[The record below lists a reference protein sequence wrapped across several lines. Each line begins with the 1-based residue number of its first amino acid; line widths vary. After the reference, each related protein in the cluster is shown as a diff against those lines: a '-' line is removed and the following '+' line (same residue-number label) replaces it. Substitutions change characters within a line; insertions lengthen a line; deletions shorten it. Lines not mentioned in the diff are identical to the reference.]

1 VTVSFK
7 IEKKVKYIY
16 QSGTF
21 FGKIIAVL
29 LFLSCLNTTLVGQS
43 HITVINY
50 VDPLPTSVTSTVS
63 VTSPSDA
70 INDIEPSL
78 PYDLYYGTGDNLKI
92 KSYTVGG
99 KLYNNFVLPDTLI
112 IRRTD
117 SQAYINV
124 WYTLGSIVDP
134 TFSPLTP
141 GELELDADEVTDA
154 DALYQSGILNAGYD
168 NIMVNEDDEGLNT
181 IQAQVERLDVIWYTG
196 LVTCEPDSAVFP
208 IIERGGNDEIKIA
221 AILSLDVNGDPAS
234 YGSMVDI
241 EDSDWPDP
249 TNAGTGGGRSFDN
262 FLILRRQDTGVDP
275 TPIINIGTFFGQSA
289 QSLQGVAVSFS
300 ELGIASNTVVYGFSI
315 FAFDTNATSHTL
327 TDIFT
332 FPTDTKSSDSGLD
345 LVAGLSAGV
354 SADNCLTPGSGPGGY
369 KAALTTWLKAN
380 VGVTTATE
388 GSTVTDWQDQWVG
401 NNDATTGVAAPTYRS
416 TTSNINFN
424 PTVDFTSG
432 STSLTIA
439 NNLAFN
445 TGGPYTR
452 KGVNLAFRTST
463 SDINTRQVLYEQGG
477 DTRGIT
483 VYLRNGSLHLSS
495 WNRASDG
502 SGSPW
507 NNGTNVSTIS
517 TALTTNTEYIVTLE
531 FSGNTSSSGTV
542 KGYLNGQSFGT
553 LNSVGLLY
561 SDTDGIE
568 FGASDGASRYDDGSN
583 SSANSYYGEI
593 SELIY
598 CNEPGSFLLT
608 QRNRIES
615 YLAIKYGIT
624 LNQSTPINYVNS
636 QGAITFNTTNSAAIG
651 GYLEYNKD
659 IAGIARDDSS
669 EFEQV
674 KSKSENTGSVVTMD
688 HGGSFPDNNSW
699 LIWGNDSGD
708 KDDDETTD
716 IPPLITKRVERV
728 WRVGETG
735 ETGNNSVSFDISGFT
750 FSGGT
755 PSESDYS
762 LLIAGNSSGGV
773 FTSSQIITG
782 GTLSGSTITF
792 SGVDFENGEYFTLG
806 TGFISC
812 GPGNVTTNLT
822 LWLRADNGPNSTV
835 NGADVTSWGDFSGGN
850 DATGGS
856 NYPNYVANSIN
867 FNPALNFDEGN
878 SERLGGTAGFNSIA
892 YYFVFNPDVQKF
904 SPTTADVIVGFEAES
919 PASANLGG
927 FGIGNMSGS
936 TSNELF
942 THLMGTGTTWRS
954 MVKVAS
960 YGSTSVDPG
969 INFLMGV
976 RDNAGATGTDIYING
991 AELDDFTQGS
1001 FLTSSNVYYNLGNFA
1016 TNSLGANAFYD
1027 GQIAELISYSVRPDD
1042 TNEHIRIQSYLA
1054 IKYGITLDQGTAQNY
1069 LNSSSSVIWNATDN
1083 SSYKNDIAG
1092 IGRDDD
1098 SCFEQKQ
1105 SKSVNDGAIVT
1116 IGLGGIA
1123 ADNKSNLNS
1132 FTADESF
1139 MVWGNDTA
1147 DKEQSNA
1154 VNAANDGGSPD
1165 VPTGVTE
1172 RMRRVWRVDE
1182 TGTVGNTT
1190 VSFDLTGLG
1199 YSAIAADFK
1208 LIRSGSSTMASG
1220 TTVGGGTFNGNVLTF
1235 ENVDFADGDY
1245 FTLGT
1250 AIDLCGPGGVT
1261 TGLVMWLK
1269 ANNGPDAITNDA
1281 IVNTWTDKS
1290 TASNDGTL
1298 EALGVSPVKP
1308 KLRTST
1314 FNFNPI
1320 VRFSD
1325 PGTSDLAYIST
1336 NNGNVVSDD
1345 MTLATVFSTTQT
1357 GGSTTDFENSPVLIS
1372 SGKTANTADYGLG
1385 LGNGFVH
1392 FNASNSSGRDANST
1406 STYNNGTPHIAMG
1419 TRVKAASGAVQLYV
1433 DAANVGSGTSDN
1445 VSLNGGTA
1453 MGVGNNDDYTV
1464 NSQFQ
1469 GDIAEAITY
1478 SRVLTANERIRVD
1491 SYLALKYG
1499 ITRAG
1504 GTGEKDYLASDG
1516 GVTWDWTEQPTYNY
1530 NISGLAR
1537 DDDSC
1542 FLQETSKSSNTGTIV
1557 KMATVSPIGVD
1568 DSFSVWGS
1576 ENKPLTGT
1584 KDDGNIEF
1592 NTSQVKSRLF
1602 REWYL
1607 QETGTVG
1614 QVDLTFNLF
1623 SLDGPSGVGTNNL
1636 NLVRLMLDADGDFT
1650 SGVTLQA
1657 PTSIDAVKKTVTFRV
1672 DLTDTQFF
1680 TLGSTEKYALPITLI
1695 SFDAKNI
1702 NNKSVQLKWT
1712 TASEVGNA
1720 YYTVERSANGKDFTA
1735 IGVLNGAGNS
1745 DEILNYTYSDSE
1757 PLTGTSYY
1765 RLKQTDFN
1773 GEFDYSEVK
1782 RVLLTKAQLEI
1793 NNEFSV
1799 FPNPVVLGE
1808 KFKLAYKVAEDQDIE
1823 LQVVTSSGVVVST
1836 SNFEIKA
1843 TSDYLELESKGLPKG
1858 LNLIRIIDRD
1868 RKVVTI
1874 KILVR

>member
-1 VTVSFK
+1 MRYVDLV
-7 IEKKVKYIY
+7 
-16 QSGTF
+16 GTF
-21 FGKIIAVL
+21 FGRVILGVL
-29 LFLSCLNTTLVGQS
+29 LLCFINTALLGQS
-43 HITVINY
+43 HITSINY
-50 VDPLPTSVTSTVS
+50 ASPLPTSIPSTVS

-70 INDIEPSL
+70 INDIQPSL

-99 KLYNNFVLPDTLI
+99 KLYDNFVLPDTLVI
-112 IRRTD
+112 KRTD
-117 SQAYINV
+117 NQAYINV
-124 WYTLGSIVDP
+124 WYTLSSIVDP
-134 TFSPLTP
+134 SFSPLTP
-141 GELELDADEVTDA
+141 GELELDADEVEDA
-154 DALYQSGILNAGYD
+154 DALYQSGVLNAGYD

-181 IQAQVERLDVIWYTG
+181 IQAQVERLDVIWFTG

-221 AILSLDVNGDPAS
+221 AILSLDVNGEPAS
-234 YGSMVDI
+234 YGSMIDI

-249 TNAGTGGGRSFDN
+249 SNSGTGGGRSFDN
-262 FLILRRQDTGVDP
+262 FLILRRQDTGLDP

-300 ELGIASNTVVYGFSI
+300 ELGIAANTVIYGFSI
-315 FAFDTNATSHTL
+315 FAFDTNATDHDL

-332 FPTDTKSSDSGLD
+332 FPTDTKASDSGLD

-354 SADNCLTPGSGPGGY
+354 SSDNCLTPGTGPGGY

-380 VGVTTATE
+380 VGVTTATD

-401 NNDATTGVAAPTYRS
+401 NHDATTGVAAPTYRS

-424 PTVDFTSG
+424 PTVDFTTG

-445 TGGPYTR
+445 TGGPYTK
-452 KGVNLAFRTST
+452 KGINLAFRTST

-477 DTRGIT
+477 SDRGIT
-483 VYLRNGSLHLSS
+483 VYIRDGKLHLSS
-495 WNRASDG
+495 WNRTSDG

-507 NNGTNVSTIS
+507 NTSANVATIAS
-517 TALTTNTEYIVTLE
+517 ATLSENTEYIVTLE
-531 FSGNTSSSGTV
+531 FSGNTSSTGTV
-542 KGYLNGQSFGT
+542 TGYLNGQSFAT
-553 LNSVGLLY
+553 LNNVGLLY

-568 FGASDGASRYDDGSN
+568 FGASDGASRYDNGSS

-598 CNEPGSFLLT
+598 CNEPGAFLIS

-615 YLAIKYGIT
+615 YLAVKYGIT
-624 LNQSTPINYVNS
+624 LDQATPINYVDS
-636 QGAITFNTTNSAAIG
+636 QGDIVFNTTLNASLG

-659 IAGIARDDSS
+659 IAGIARDDNS

-674 KSKSENTGSVVTMD
+674 KSRSENMGSVVTMD

-716 IPPLITKRVERV
+716 VPPLITKRVERV
-728 WRVGETG
+728 WRVAETG
-735 ETGNNSVSFDISGFT
+735 ETGNNSISFDISGFT

-762 LLIAGNSSGGV
+762 LLIAGNSSGGD
-773 FTSSQIITG
+773 FSSAQVITG

-792 SGVDFENGEYFTLG
+792 SGVNFENGQYFTLG

-822 LWLRADNGPNSTV
+822 LWLRADNGPNTTV
-835 NGADVTSWGDFSGGN
+835 NGADVTSWGDFSGSNDAN
-850 DATGGS
+850 DAT
-856 NYPNYVANSIN
+856 NYPNYVSNSIN
-867 FNPALNFDEGN
+867 FNPALNFDITN
-878 SERLGGTAGFNSIA
+878 SEWMSGSAGFYTTA
-892 YYFVFNPDVQKF
+892 YYFVFKADNEI
-904 SPTTADVIVGFEAES
+904 TTGSTPQTVIGFDAPS
-919 PASANLGG
+919 ASVNIGG
-927 FGIGNMSGS
+927 FTLGNIASGS
-936 TSNELF
+936 ELF
-942 THLMGTGTTWRS
+942 THVMGTTNTWYRRANDTAGRP
-954 MVKVAS
+954 KVLAGES
-960 YGSTSVDPG
+960 
-969 INFLMGV
+969 LLLGV
-976 RDNAGATGTDIYING
+976 RNNATNTSTQIYING
-991 AELDDFTQGS
+991 EQRDDASTGTFK
-1001 FLTSSNVYYNLGNFA
+1001 TSSNVAYRLANFR
-1016 TNSLGANAFYD
+1016 AFFSRAYD
-1027 GQIAELISYSVRPDD
+1027 GQIAELISFSVRPDD
-1042 TNEHIRIQSYLA
+1042 TNEHLRIQSYLA
-1054 IKYGITLDQGTAQNY
+1054 IKYGITLDQTTGQNY

-1083 SSYKNDIAG
+1083 ASYKKDIAG
-1092 IGRDDD
+1092 IGRDDG
-1098 SCFEQKQ
+1098 SCFIQRQ

-1132 FTADESF
+1132 FSADESF
-1139 MVWGNDTA
+1139 MVWGNDNA

-1154 VNAANDGGSPD
+1154 VNAANDGSPD
-1165 VPTGVTE
+1165 VPAGVTE

-1190 VSFDLTGLG
+1190 ISFDLTGLG
-1199 YSAIAADFK
+1199 YSSSAADFK
-1208 LIRSGSSTMASG
+1208 LIRSASSTMASG

-1250 AIDLCGPGGVT
+1250 AIELCGPGGVT
-1261 TGLVMWLK
+1261 TGLAMWLK
-1269 ANNGPDAITNDA
+1269 ANNGPDAIINDA
-1281 IVNTWTDKS
+1281 TVNTWTDKS
-1290 TASNDGTL
+1290 TSDNDGAVTPN
-1298 EALGVSPVKP
+1298 GVSPVLP
-1308 KLRTST
+1308 KLKTAT
-1314 FNFNPI
+1314 FNFNPV

-1336 NNGNVVSDD
+1336 DNGNVVSDD
-1345 MTLATVFSTTQT
+1345 MTLATVFSTTQNGGNT
-1357 GGSTTDFENSPVLIS
+1357 GNFEDSPVLMS
-1372 SGKTANTADYGLG
+1372 SGKSGGTADYALG
-1385 LGNGFVH
+1385 LADNGAVH
-1392 FNASNSSGRDANST
+1392 FNAANNSSRTAYST
-1406 STYNNGTPHIAMG
+1406 AKYNNGIPHIAMG
-1419 TRVKAASGAVQLYV
+1419 TRVKAVSGAVELYM

-1453 MGVGNNDDYTV
+1453 MGIGNNGAIADYTI
-1464 NSQFQ
+1464 NSQLQ
-1469 GDIAEAITY
+1469 GNIAEVLAY
-1478 SRVLTANERIRVD
+1478 SRVLTANERVRVD

-1504 GTGEKDYLASDG
+1504 GTGEKDYLASDS
-1516 GVTWDWTEQPTYNY
+1516 GVVWDWTEQPTYNY

-1542 FLQETSKSSNTGTIV
+1542 FLQETSKSSNAGTIV
-1557 KMATVSPIGVD
+1557 KMASVSGIGVD
-1568 DSFSVWGS
+1568 DSFSIWGS

-1584 KDDGNIEF
+1584 KADGNTEF

-1602 REWYL
+1602 REWYV

-1614 QVDLTFNLF
+1614 QVDLTFDLF
-1623 SLDGPSGVGTNNL
+1623 SIGGPSGVGTNNL

-1680 TLGSTEKYALPITLI
+1680 TLGATEKYALPITLI

-1702 NNKSVQLKWT
+1702 NNESVQLNWT
-1712 TASEVGNA
+1712 TASEEGNA
-1720 YYTVERSANGKDFTA
+1720 YYTIERSANGKDFTA

-1745 DEILNYTYSDSE
+1745 DEILNYIYSDSE
-1757 PLTGTSYY
+1757 PLSGTSYY

-1773 GEFDYSEVK
+1773 GEFEYSEVK
-1782 RVLLTKAQLEI
+1782 RVLLNKAQLEI
-1793 NNEFSV
+1793 NTAFSV
-1799 FPNPVVLGE
+1799 FPNPVVFGE
-1808 KFKLAYKVAEDQDIE
+1808 KFKLAYRVAEDQEIE
-1823 LQVVTSSGVVVST
+1823 LQVVTSSGVVVS
-1836 SNFEIKA
+1836 SSSFEIKA
-1843 TSDYLELESKGLPKG
+1843 ASGHIELDSKDLPKG
-1858 LNLIRIIDRD
+1858 LNMIRIIDRD

-1874 KILVR
+1874 KMLVR

>member
-1 VTVSFK
+1 MRYVDLVD
-7 IEKKVKYIY
+7 
-16 QSGTF
+16 TF
-21 FGKIIAVL
+21 FGRVFLGML
-29 LFLSCLNTTLVGQS
+29 LLCFINTALLGQS
-43 HITVINY
+43 HITSINY
-50 VDPLPTSVTSTVS
+50 ASPLPTSVPSTVS
-63 VTSPSDA
+63 VISPSDA
-70 INDIEPSL
+70 INDIQPSL

-99 KLYNNFVLPDTLI
+99 KLYDNFVLPDTLVI
-112 IRRTD
+112 KRTD
-117 SQAYINV
+117 NQAYINV

-134 TFSPLTP
+134 SFSPLTP
-141 GELELDADEVTDA
+141 GELELDADEVEDA
-154 DALYQSGILNAGYD
+154 DALYQSGVLNAGYD

-181 IQAQVERLDVIWYTG
+181 IQAQVERLDVIWFTG

-221 AILSLDVNGDPAS
+221 AILSLDVNGEPAS
-234 YGSMVDI
+234 YGSMIDI

-249 TNAGTGGGRSFDN
+249 TNSGTGGGRSFDN
-262 FLILRRQDTGVDP
+262 FLILRRQDTGLDP

-300 ELGIASNTVVYGFSI
+300 ELGIAANTVIYGFSI
-315 FAFDTNATSHTL
+315 FAFDTNATDHDL

-332 FPTDTKSSDSGLD
+332 FPTDTKASDSGLD

-354 SADNCLTPGSGPGGY
+354 SSDNCLTPGTGPGGY

-380 VGVTTATE
+380 VGVTTATD
-388 GSTVTDWQDQWVG
+388 GSTVTDWQDQWIG
-401 NNDATTGVAAPTYRS
+401 NHDATTGVAAPTYRS

-424 PTVDFTSG
+424 PTVDFTTG

-445 TGGPYTR
+445 TGGPYTK
-452 KGVNLAFRTST
+452 KGINLAFRTST

-477 DTRGIT
+477 SDRGIT
-483 VYLRNGSLHLSS
+483 VYIRDGKLHLSS
-495 WNRASDG
+495 WNRTSDG

-507 NNGTNVSTIS
+507 NTSANVATIA
-517 TALTTNTEYIVTLE
+517 TATLSENTEYIVTLE
-531 FSGNTSSSGTV
+531 FSGNTSSTGTV
-542 KGYLNGQSFGT
+542 TGYLNGQSFAT
-553 LNSVGLLY
+553 LNNVGLLY

-568 FGASDGASRYDDGSN
+568 FGASDGASRYDNGSS

-598 CNEPGSFLLT
+598 CNEPGAFLIS

-615 YLAIKYGIT
+615 YLAVKYGIT
-624 LNQSTPINYVNS
+624 LDQSTPINYVNS
-636 QGAITFNTTNSAAIG
+636 QGDIVFNTTLNASLG

-659 IAGIARDDSS
+659 IAGIARDDNS

-674 KSKSENTGSVVTMD
+674 KSRSENMGSVVTMD
-688 HGGSFPDNNSW
+688 HGGSFPNNNSW

-716 IPPLITKRVERV
+716 VPPLITKRVERV
-728 WRVGETG
+728 WRVAETG
-735 ETGNNSVSFDISGFT
+735 ETGNNSISFDISGFT

-762 LLIAGNSSGGV
+762 LLIASNSSGGV

-782 GTLSGSTITF
+782 GTLSDGGNTITF
-792 SGVDFENGEYFTLG
+792 SGVNFENGQYFTLG

-822 LWLRADNGPNSTV
+822 LWLRADNGPNTTV
-835 NGADVTSWGDFSGGN
+835 NGANVTTWGDFSGSN
-850 DATGGS
+850 DANVAT
-856 NYPNYVANSIN
+856 NYPNYVSNSIN
-867 FNPALNFDEGN
+867 FNPALNFDITN
-878 SERLGGTAGFNSIA
+878 SEWMSGSAGFYTTA
-892 YYFVFNPDVQKF
+892 YYFVFK
-904 SPTTADVIVGFEAES
+904 ADNDIT
-919 PASANLGG
+919 
-927 FGIGNMSGS
+927 SGS
-936 TSNELF
+936 TPQTVIGFDAPSASVNIGGFTLGDIATGSELF
-942 THLMGTGTTWRS
+942 THVMGTTNTWYRRANS
-954 MVKVAS
+954 TAGRPKVLAGES
-960 YGSTSVDPG
+960 
-969 INFLMGV
+969 LLLGV
-976 RDNAGATGTDIYING
+976 RNNATNTSTQIYING
-991 AELDDFTQGS
+991 EQRDDASTGTFK
-1001 FLTSSNVYYNLGNFA
+1001 TSSNVAYRLANFR
-1016 TNSLGANAFYD
+1016 AFFSRAYD
-1027 GQIAELISYSVRPDD
+1027 GQIAELISFSVRPDD
-1042 TNEHIRIQSYLA
+1042 TNEHLRIQSYLA
-1054 IKYGITLDQGTAQNY
+1054 IKYGITLDQTTGQNY

-1083 SSYKNDIAG
+1083 ASYKNDIAG
-1092 IGRDDD
+1092 IGRDDG
-1098 SCFEQKQ
+1098 SCFIQKQ

-1132 FTADESF
+1132 FSADQSF
-1139 MVWGNDTA
+1139 MVWGNDNA

-1154 VNAANDGGSPD
+1154 VNATNDGSPD

-1190 VSFDLTGLG
+1190 VSFDLTDLG
-1199 YSAIAADFK
+1199 YSSSAADFK
-1208 LIRSGSSTMASG
+1208 LIRSASSTMASG

-1250 AIDLCGPGGVT
+1250 AIELCGPGGVT
-1261 TGLVMWLK
+1261 SGLALWLK
-1269 ANNGPDAITNDA
+1269 ANNGPDAVINDA
-1281 IVNTWTDKS
+1281 TVNTWTDKS
-1290 TASNDGTL
+1290 TADNDGAVTPN
-1298 EALGVSPVKP
+1298 GVSPVLP
-1308 KLRTST
+1308 KLKTTT
-1314 FNFNPI
+1314 FNFNPV

-1336 NNGNVVSDD
+1336 DNGNVVSDD
-1345 MTLATVFSTTQT
+1345 MTLATVFSTTQNGGNT
-1357 GGSTTDFENSPVLIS
+1357 GNFEDSPVLMS
-1372 SGKTANTADYGLG
+1372 SGVSGGTADYALG
-1385 LGNGFVH
+1385 LADNGAVH
-1392 FNASNSSGRDANST
+1392 FNAANNSGRTAYST
-1406 STYNNGTPHIAMG
+1406 AKYNNGIPHIAMG
-1419 TRVKAASGAVQLYV
+1419 TRVKAASGTVKLYV

-1453 MGVGNNDDYTV
+1453 MGIGNNGAIADYTI
-1464 NSQFQ
+1464 NSQLQ
-1469 GDIAEAITY
+1469 GNIAEALAY

-1504 GTGEKDYLASDG
+1504 DTGEKDYLASDS
-1516 GVTWDWTEQPTYNY
+1516 GVVWDWTEQPTYNY

-1537 DDDSC
+1537 DDNSC
-1542 FLQETSKSSNTGTIV
+1542 FLQETSKSSNAGTIV
-1557 KMATVSPIGVD
+1557 KMASVSPIGDD
-1568 DSFSVWGS
+1568 DSFSIWGS

-1584 KDDGNIEF
+1584 KADGNTEF

-1602 REWYL
+1602 REWYV

-1614 QVDLTFNLF
+1614 QVDLTFDLF
-1623 SLDGPSGVGTNNL
+1623 SIGGPSGVGTNNL

-1680 TLGSTEKYALPITLI
+1680 TLGATEKYALPITLI

-1702 NNKSVQLKWT
+1702 NNESVQLNWT
-1712 TASEVGNA
+1712 TASEEGNA
-1720 YYTVERSANGKDFTA
+1720 YYTIERSANGKDFTA

-1745 DEILNYTYSDSE
+1745 DEILNYTYTDSE
-1757 PLTGTSYY
+1757 PLSGTSYY

-1773 GEFDYSEVK
+1773 GEFEYSEVK
-1782 RVLLTKAQLEI
+1782 RVLLNKAQLEI
-1793 NNEFSV
+1793 NTVFSV
-1799 FPNPVVLGE
+1799 FPNPVVFGE
-1808 KFKLAYKVAEDQDIE
+1808 KFKLAYRVAEDQEIE
-1823 LQVVTSSGVVVST
+1823 LQVVTSSGVVVSS

-1843 TSDYLELESKGLPKG
+1843 ASGHIELDSKELPKG
-1858 LNLIRIIDRD
+1858 LNMIRIIDRD

>member
-1 VTVSFK
+1 MT
-7 IEKKVKYIY
+7 
-16 QSGTF
+16 
-21 FGKIIAVL
+21 L
-29 LFLSCLNTTLVGQS
+29 LGQS
-43 HITVINY
+43 HITSINY
-50 VDPLPTSVTSTVS
+50 VSPLPTSVPSTVL
-63 VTSPSDA
+63 VTAPSDA
-70 INDIEPSL
+70 INDIQPSL
-78 PYDLYYGTGDNLKI
+78 PYNVNYGTGDNLKI
-92 KSYTVGG
+92 ESYTVGG
-99 KLYNNFVLPDTLI
+99 RLYNNFVLPDTLI

-117 SQAYINV
+117 DQAYINI
-124 WYTLGSIVDP
+124 WYTLTSITDP
-134 TFSPLTP
+134 SFGPLTP
-141 GELELDADEVTDA
+141 GELDLDADEVGDA

-168 NIMVNEDDEGLNT
+168 NIMVNTDDEGLNT

-208 IIERGGNDEIKIA
+208 IIERGGNDQIKIA
-221 AILSLDVNGDPAS
+221 AILSLDINGDPAT
-234 YGSMVDI
+234 YGAMIDI

-262 FLILRRQDTGVDP
+262 FLILRRQDTGLDP
-275 TPIINIGTFFGQSA
+275 SPIINIGTIFGQSA
-289 QSLQGVAVSFS
+289 QSLQGVAVSFD
-300 ELGIASNTVVYGFSI
+300 ELGVSQNQVIYGFSI
-315 FAFDTNATSHTL
+315 FAFDTNATDHDL

-332 FPTDTKSSDSGLD
+332 FPTNTLSSNSGLD

-354 SADNCLTPGSGPGGY
+354 SADNCLTPGTGPGGY

-380 VGVTTATE
+380 VGVTTATD

-401 NNDATTGVAAPTYRS
+401 NHDATTGVAAPTYRN

-452 KGVNLAFRTST
+452 KGINLAFRTST

-477 DTRGIT
+477 NTRGIT
-483 VYLRNGSLHLSS
+483 VYLRDGNIYLSS

-507 NNGTNVSTIS
+507 NTTTNVATIS
-517 TALTTNTEYIVTLE
+517 TGLTTNTEYIVTLE
-531 FSGNTSSSGTV
+531 FNGNTSSTGTV

-553 LNSVGLLY
+553 LNNVGLLY

-568 FGASDGASRYDDGSN
+568 FGASDGDSRYDNGT
-583 SSANSYYGEI
+583 SSSPNSYYGEI

-598 CNEPGSFLLT
+598 CNEPGAFLLT

-624 LNQSTPINYVNS
+624 LNQSTPINYVDS

-659 IAGIARDDSS
+659 IAGIARDDNS

-674 KSKSENTGSVVTMD
+674 KSRSENIGSVVTMD
-688 HGGSFPDNNSW
+688 HGGSFSDNNSW

-716 IPPLITKRVERV
+716 VPPLITRRVERV

-735 ETGNNSVSFDISGFT
+735 ETGNNIVSFDISGFT
-750 FSGGT
+750 FNGGT
-755 PSESDYS
+755 PAESDYS

-792 SGVDFENGEYFTLG
+792 SGVNFQNGEYFTLG

-822 LWLRADNGPNSTV
+822 LWLRADNGPNTSV
-835 NGADVTSWGDFSGGN
+835 NGADVSSWGDFSGGN
-850 DATGGS
+850 DATGVS
-856 NYPNYVANSIN
+856 NYPNYVTNSIN
-867 FNPALNFDEGN
+867 FNPAINFDESN
-878 SERLGGTAGFNSIA
+878 SEHLGGSAGFNSTA
-892 YYFVFNPDVQKF
+892 YYFVFNPDVLKF
-904 SPTTADVIVGFEAES
+904 HSTTADVIVGFDGSTAN
-919 PASANLGG
+919 NLGG

-942 THLMGTGTTWRS
+942 THLMGTSPTWRS
-954 MVKVAS
+954 MVKSAS
-960 YGSTSVDPG
+960 YGATSVAPG
-969 INFLMGV
+969 LNFLMGV
-976 RDNAGATGTDIYING
+976 RNNAGANGTDIYING
-991 AELDDFTQGS
+991 AKRNDFTEGS
-1001 FLTSSNVYYNLGNFA
+1001 FLTSSDVYYNLGNFA
-1016 TNSLGANAFYD
+1016 TNTLSANAFYD
-1027 GQIAELISYSVRPDD
+1027 GQIAELISFSVRPDD
-1042 TNEHIRIQSYLA
+1042 TNEHLRIQSYLA
-1054 IKYGITLDQGTAQNY
+1054 IKYGITLDQGSAQNY

-1083 SSYKNDIAG
+1083 SSNNNDIAG

-1105 SKSVNDGAIVT
+1105 SKSVNADAIVT

-1139 MVWGNDTA
+1139 MVWGNDNA
-1147 DKEQSNA
+1147 DREQSNA

-1190 VSFDLTGLG
+1190 TSFDLTGLG
-1199 YSAIAADFK
+1199 YSSSAADFK
-1208 LIRSGSSTMASG
+1208 LIRSSSSTMASG

-1235 ENVDFADGDY
+1235 ENVDFSDGDY

-1250 AIDLCGPGGVT
+1250 AVELCGPGGVT
-1261 TGLVMWLK
+1261 SGLAMWLK

-1281 IVNTWTDKS
+1281 VVNTWTDQS
-1290 TASNDGTL
+1290 TSDNDGARSTPGL
-1298 EALGVSPVKP
+1298 PPVGP

-1314 FNFNPI
+1314 FNFNPV

-1325 PGTSDLAYIST
+1325 PGSTDLGFIRT
-1336 NNGNVVSDD
+1336 DNGNVVSDD

-1357 GGSTTDFENSPVLIS
+1357 GGNTTNFEDSPVLMS
-1372 SGKTANTADYGLG
+1372 SGKTSNSADYGLG
-1385 LGNGFVH
+1385 LANGLVH

-1406 STYNNGTPHIAMG
+1406 STYNNGIPHIAMG
-1419 TRVKAASGAVQLYV
+1419 TRVKAVSGAVELYV

-1453 MGVGNNDDYTV
+1453 MGIGNNDDYTV
-1464 NSQFQ
+1464 NSQLQ
-1469 GDIAEAITY
+1469 GDIAEAIAF

-1516 GVTWDWTEQPTYNY
+1516 GITWDWTEQPTYNY

-1537 DDDSC
+1537 DDNSC
-1542 FLQETSKSSNTGTIV
+1542 FLQETSKSSNAGTIV

-1584 KDDGNIEF
+1584 KADGNVEF
-1592 NTSQVKSRLF
+1592 NTAQVKSRLF
-1602 REWYL
+1602 REWYV

-1614 QVDLTFNLF
+1614 LVDLTFDLF
-1623 SLDGPSGVGTNNL
+1623 SIGGPSGVGTNNL

-1672 DLTDTQFF
+1672 NLADTQFF
-1680 TLGSTEKYALPITLI
+1680 TLGATEKYALPITLI
-1695 SFDAKNI
+1695 SFDAKNM
-1702 NNKSVQLKWT
+1702 NNESVQLKWT
-1712 TASEVGNA
+1712 TASEIGNA
-1720 YYTVERSANGKDFTA
+1720 FYTIERSANGKDFTA
-1735 IGVLNGAGNS
+1735 IGALEGAGNS
-1745 DEILNYTYSDSE
+1745 DEILNYTYNDLE
-1757 PLTGTSYY
+1757 PLNGTSYY

-1773 GEFDYSEVK
+1773 GEFEYSEIK
-1782 RVLLTKAQLEI
+1782 RVSLSKNQFETK
-1793 NNEFSV
+1793 NEFSV
-1799 FPNPVVLGE
+1799 YPNPIVFGE
-1808 KFKLAYKVAEDQDIE
+1808 KFKLAYKTPEDQIIE
-1823 LQVVTSSGVVVST
+1823 LQVVTTSGVVVSH
-1836 SNFEIKA
+1836 SSHEIKV
-1843 TSDYLELESKGLPKG
+1843 SSSYLELESKDLPKG

-1868 RKVVTI
+1868 RKITTI